1 MDLDDDLLGQG
12 LICSYRVLILPLSYF
27 QGDLAVA
34 DEQQGRRCPRDGQ
47 EGQDRGGQAH
57 FTALEILPLDL
68 FLVCLALQNRLT
80 PVMKLVHYVWNMLSP
95 HFCIQL
101 KMLHLHTL
109 SQRLFSATASNFLN

>member
-1 MDLDDDLLGQG
+1 MGLDDDLLGQG
-12 LICSYRVLILPLSYF
+12 LICFCRVLILPLSYF

-34 DEQQGRRCPRDGQ
+34 DEQQGRRYPRDGQ
-47 EGQDRGGQAH
+47 EGQDWGGQAH
-57 FTALEILPLDL
+57 VTALAILPLDL

-80 PVMKLVHYVWNMLSP
+80 PVRKLVHCVWNMLSP

-109 SQRLFSATASNFLN
+109 SQRLFSATASDFLN